1 MNNGKYPE
9 SELTGKI
16 IGIAID
22 THKKLGPGYNE
33 KIYQRVLARELAI
46 NKIPYKPQPKVS
58 IIIEN
63 FNAGYQI
70 LDFIIDS
77 KVILEL
83 KSCKEINN
91 EHIKQMIS
99 YLKATNIKIGLIL
112 NFGKSKL
119 EIKRIIL

>member
-1 MNNGKYPE
+1 MDDSKYPE

-16 IGIAID
+16 IGIAIE

-33 KIYQRVLARELAI
+33 KIYQRVLARELDQ
-46 NKIPYKPQPKVS
+46 NKIPHKSQPKIC
-58 IIIEN
+58 IIIED

-70 LDFIIDS
+70 LDFIIDN

-83 KSCKEINN
+83 KSSKEINN